1 MLLPPL
7 LLAAAL
13 SVSVMQLN
21 PITLTLDCSSVAGKE
36 YNGHRTWSYIN
47 AGGTGT
53 VYGST
58 DGSAVLKVARR
69 NSENRVANECAMI
82 NFVNSNIDKNY
93 RYKGLKFV
101 KCLSQCSVLGNSKD
115 DSDMAIL
122 MSPLIPPNYVSSFD
136 SMLPD
141 AQDNDI
147 IIKKAINNLLRILD
161 LLLSSDVAVSDLQL
175 LISPATGEVY
185 LIDLTESYVID
196 KSSRGVGVELVL
208 RHESKDLVFR
218 RTDWPASRFNLISE
232 VVASI
237 PAKYHEYM
245 VEVMMNEYSDNETI
259 KEYVS
264 NTY

>member
-13 SVSVMQLN
+13 SAMQLN
-21 PITLTLDCSSVAGKE
+21 PIALTLECSSIAGKE
-36 YNGHRTWSYIN
+36 YSGHKSWSYIN

-69 NSENRVANECAMI
+69 NSENRVANECEMI
-82 NFVNSNIDKNY
+82 NFVNKNIDNNY
-93 RYKGLKFV
+93 KYKGLKFV
-101 KCLSQCSVLGNSKD
+101 KCLDQCSVIGNSKD
-115 DSDMAIL
+115 DSDMGIL

-136 SMLPD
+136 SMLTGV
-141 AQDNDI
+141 QDNDI

-161 LLLSSDVAVSDLQL
+161 LLLNIDVVVSDLQL

-196 KSSRGVGVELVL
+196 KSPRGVGLELVL

-237 PAKYHEYM
+237 PTKYHQYM
-245 VEVMMNEYSDNETI
+245 VEVMRNSYSDNEAM